1 MTAAAR
7 VFFVGGAISYRALFN
22 WISPGIYV
30 TTMLGAPLFQILFF
44 TYLGRYAGS
53 QDDAFFIVGN
63 AIQVA
68 AMAGI
73 YGMTMGIANER
84 QYGTLQPLLA
94 TPANR
99 LAIFTGRALPFIAN
113 GLLVSAFGFAVSWLL
128 LDFRAAEG
136 GSAPALVVAVVITTC
151 SCVALGMLIGSIGLR
166 ARDVFFGANLVYFL
180 MLLVCGVNV
189 ANEDLPGLARG
200 HRALPPAHPR
210 HRGGAGD
217 RCGNAPRGR
226 LGPARDGGAHRARLR
241 HGRLPA
247 LPLLRGRRK
256 ASSLAGDVLMDTGLA
271 GAGVLVTGASGG
283 IGSACARAFAAEGA
297 RVLVH
302 YHEGEERA
310 RELADELGGMPLA
323 RADLTDESDVD
334 RLFADARELLG
345 SLDACAAVAGVYPR
359 EDRSV
364 WELDLERFERT
375 IAQNLTAT
383 FLTAR
388 GYLRTVADSGRGALV
403 LVGSTAGRFG
413 EAGHADYAAAKAAI
427 QVGLLRSLKN
437 EAARLGRAS
446 ASTPSLRDGRRRR

>member
-1 MTAAAR
+1 MPARRTTPSSSWATHPGGGDGGDLRDDHGDRERAAVRHPAAA
-7 VFFVGGAISYRALFN
+7 A
-22 WISPGIYV
+22 
-30 TTMLGAPLFQILFF
+30 
-44 TYLGRYAGS
+44 
-53 QDDAFFIVGN
+53 
-63 AIQVA
+63 
-68 AMAGI
+68 
-73 YGMTMGIANER
+73 
-84 QYGTLQPLLA
+84 A

-128 LDFRAAEG
+128 LDFRAAE

-189 ANEDLPGLARG
+189 ANEDGSNWLGAIGRCL
-200 HRALPPAHPR
+200 AHPR

-310 RELADELGGMPLA
+310 RELADGLGGMPLA

-345 SLDACAAVAGVYPR
+345 SLDACAAVAGVYPAR
-359 EDRSV
+359 TDPSGSSTSSASSGPSRRTSPRRSSPPADTS
-364 WELDLERFERT
+364 EP
-375 IAQNLTAT
+375 
-383 FLTAR
+383 
-388 GYLRTVADSGRGALV
+388 LRTAVVA
-403 LVGSTAGRFG
+403 
-413 EAGHADYAAAKAAI
+413 
-427 QVGLLRSLKN
+427 RSSSS
-437 EAARLGRAS
+437 ARRPAAS
-446 ASTPSLRDGRRRR
+446 ARPVTPTTPRRRPRSRSASCAR